1 MVKPNLRV
9 LRMTAL
15 IALIAV
21 IGAGLSIGFTPNQ
34 ASAQDVGDICMST
47 DVGGRGDLSFNDMAF
62 QGVEQAESEFGLEK
76 QVAQPSNQ
84 SDYLPTMRQ
93 FARSGECGVIIA
105 VGALLGDAVNQ
116 AAQEFPDQNF
126 ALIDGAVDQPNVLSL
141 EFKEQEVSAV
151 VGALGTMIAAENGFD
166 GVGVV
171 LGIEIPV
178 LWRFEAGYRFGI
190 AMGEQMYENVTG
202 EEVDINLSW
211 TYTGTFED
219 VAAGRSAAQSQ
230 LAQGAATVFNVAGP
244 LGTGILEAVNERL
257 DQEDKDAGPPFM
269 IGVDANQDWLGN
281 GNKVVASA
289 MKRVDTAAFT
299 AVERVVNGTFEGEN
313 VTFGLAGGGVGMSRY
328 DDLEEFIQ
336 FGLDSGEINED
347 QVSTIKQN
355 WLEMR
360 ESIPHYIWDSVNNL
374 ENQIIQGEV
383 VPPSPENSDDI
394 EQVREQYP

>member
-1 MVKPNLRV
+1 
-9 LRMTAL
+9 MTAL

-34 ASAQDVGDICMST
+34 ASAQDVGKICMST

-76 QVAQPSNQ
+76 QVAQPSSE
-84 SDYLPTMRQ
+84 SDYLPTLRQ
-93 FARSGECGVIIA
+93 FARSGECGIIIA
-105 VGALLGDAVNQ
+105 VGSLLGDAVNQ

-126 ALIDGAVDQPNVLSL
+126 ALIDGVVDQPNVLSL
-141 EFKEQEVSAV
+141 VFKEQEVSAV
-151 VGALGTMIAAENGFD
+151 VGALGAMIAAEFGFD
-166 GVGVV
+166 RVGIV

-190 AMGEQMYENVTG
+190 AQGEQMYESVTG
-202 EEVDINLSW
+202 EKVDIGLSQQ
-211 TYTGTFED
+211 YTGTFSD
-219 VAAGRSAAQSQ
+219 VAAGKSAAQSQ

-244 LGTGILEAVNERL
+244 LGTGILEAVKEKL
-257 DQEDKDAGPPFM
+257 DQEGKSAGPPFM

-299 AVERVVNGTFEGEN
+299 AVQRVVNGNFKGETI
-313 VTFGLAGGGVGMSRY
+313 TFGLADGGVGMSRFA
-328 DDLEEFIQ
+328 DLQEFIQ
-336 FGLDSGEINED
+336 FGLDSGEITED
-347 QVSTIKQN
+347 QVPTIRQN

-360 ESIPHYIWDSVNNL
+360 ESIPHYIWDSVNHL
-374 ENQIIQGEV
+374 ENQIVEGEV
-383 VPPSPENSDDI
+383 TPPSPQNESDI
-394 EQVREQYP
+394 EEVREQYP